1 MFGQTPSG
9 GLREAQEKPKL
20 ISYLKF
26 SGLFSL
32 KEGRPFFILSRK
44 FQLICFHEMIKFRS
58 VMNVIRLWRIC
69 LGLVCASLIVAGCSS
84 TVRVPQW
91 SGSGFLKKE
100 FLGYKKVA
108 VLPFE
113 GDSKG
118 ETSEDFTRALHER
131 FPQIELVESKQL
143 LEVFRKEDLY
153 PNRVNE
159 TTRRKIRESF
169 GVQALVMGN
178 VYYPSIVRWLLQV
191 QIVDAETNEVL
202 GRSLAEIDFMGAEG
216 RKEACKIAVQ
226 YLVAN

>member
-1 MFGQTPSG
+1 
-9 GLREAQEKPKL
+9 
-20 ISYLKF
+20 
-26 SGLFSL
+26 
-32 KEGRPFFILSRK
+32 
-44 FQLICFHEMIKFRS
+44 
-58 VMNVIRLWRIC
+58 MNVIRLWRVS
-69 LGLVCASLIVAGCSS
+69 LGLVYVLLIVAGCSS

-100 FLGYKKVA
+100 FLEYNRIA

-118 ETSEDFTRALHER
+118 EASENFARALHDR
-131 FPQIELVESKQL
+131 FPEVELVGSKQL

-159 TTRRKIRESF
+159 ATRKKIQESF

-178 VYYPSIVRWLLQV
+178 VYYPTIVRWLLQV

-216 RKEACKIAVQ
+216 VKEACQIAVR
-226 YLVAN
+226 YLTPK

>member
-1 MFGQTPSG
+1 
-9 GLREAQEKPKL
+9 
-20 ISYLKF
+20 
-26 SGLFSL
+26 
-32 KEGRPFFILSRK
+32 
-44 FQLICFHEMIKFRS
+44 
-58 VMNVIRLWRIC
+58 MNVIRLLRVS
-69 LGLVCASLIVAGCSS
+69 LGLVYVLLIVAGCSS

-100 FLGYKKVA
+100 FLEYNRIA

-118 ETSEDFTRALHER
+118 EASENFARALHDR
-131 FPQIELVESKQL
+131 FPEVELVGSKQL

-159 TTRRKIRESF
+159 ATRKKIQESF

-178 VYYPSIVRWLLQV
+178 VYYPTIVRWLLQV

-216 RKEACKIAVQ
+216 VKEACQIAVR
-226 YLVAN
+226 YLTPK

>member
-1 MFGQTPSG
+1 MMKVG
-9 GLREAQEKPKL
+9 
-20 ISYLKF
+20 
-26 SGLFSL
+26 
-32 KEGRPFFILSRK
+32 
-44 FQLICFHEMIKFRS
+44 
-58 VMNVIRLWRIC
+58 RLWFF
-69 LGLVCASLIVAGCSS
+69 LGAWFCFLIVTTGCSS
-84 TVRVPQW
+84 TVKVPQW

-118 ETSEDFTRALHER
+118 EASEDFARAFHGK
-131 FPQIELVESKQL
+131 FPQMELVEPKRL

-159 TTRRKIRESF
+159 GTRRKIQESF

-216 RKEACKIAVQ
+216 AKEACKIAVQ
-226 YLVAN
+226 YLTPE

>member
-1 MFGQTPSG
+1 MNIRKL
-9 GLREAQEKPKL
+9 LRV
-20 ISYLKF
+20 S
-26 SGLFSL
+26 
-32 KEGRPFFILSRK
+32 
-44 FQLICFHEMIKFRS
+44 
-58 VMNVIRLWRIC
+58 
-69 LGLVCASLIVAGCSS
+69 LGLVCVSLIVAGCSS

-100 FLGYKKVA
+100 FLKYKKVA

-118 ETSEDFTRALHER
+118 ETSEDFARAFHEK

-159 TTRRKIRESF
+159 ATRRKIQESF

-191 QIVDAETNEVL
+191 QIVDVETNEVL
-202 GRSLAEIDFMGAEG
+202 GRSLAEIDFMGAGG
-216 RKEACKIAVQ
+216 RNEACKIAVQ
-226 YLVAN
+226 YLTPE

>member
-1 MFGQTPSG
+1 MK
-9 GLREAQEKPKL
+9 A
-20 ISYLKF
+20 
-26 SGLFSL
+26 
-32 KEGRPFFILSRK
+32 GRPCLFLTVTGACFC
-44 FQLICFHEMIKFRS
+44 FLIITT
-58 VMNVIRLWRIC
+58 
-69 LGLVCASLIVAGCSS
+69 GCSS

-100 FLGYKKVA
+100 FLEYKKVA

-113 GDSKG
+113 GDSRG

-131 FPQIELVESKQL
+131 FPQIELVGSKQL

-169 GVQALVMGN
+169 GVQALIMGN

-202 GRSLAEIDFMGAEG
+202 GRSLAEIDFMGAGG

-226 YLVAN
+226 YLVPD